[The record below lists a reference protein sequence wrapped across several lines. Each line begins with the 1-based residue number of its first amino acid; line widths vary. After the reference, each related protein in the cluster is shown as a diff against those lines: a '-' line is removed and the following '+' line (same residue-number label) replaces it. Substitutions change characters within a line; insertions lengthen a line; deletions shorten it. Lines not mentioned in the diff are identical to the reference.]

1 MEYGDKGNNI
11 SDGGGVC
18 LRVETKKKLMHDLKQ

>member
-1 MEYGDKGNNI
+1 MQKRGMEYGDKGNNI

-18 LRVETKKKLMHDLKQ
+18 LRGRRKKVDA